1 MDFGIALPTA
11 ADSWKVTKEAEEL
24 GFTHAWF
31 YDTQMLSADCF
42 VAMGAAA
49 VNTKRIRLG
58 TGVLVPSNRI
68 APVAANALAT
78 LNQLAP
84 GRIDF
89 GVGTGFTARRA
100 MGFGAI
106 KVKDMETYIHQVYGL
121 LRRETVEFEMEGEKK
136 KIRFLNPELPLF
148 NTKDP
153 IALHLSAFGPRTR
166 ALTAKLKAGWIDF
179 VGKVENGIK
188 EVEAM
193 REAWT
198 KAGHAIGDL
207 QATAFALG
215 CVLKDGEP
223 ANSERA
229 MAQAGPRAAVMLHRA
244 ADEALAGLKP
254 GVAML
259 STPEIQAYIDLARGF
274 EPKDAPYL
282 ENHRGHLMFVKAEE
296 KRFVSAELIANTSF
310 TASEAEIK
318 KRIEALR
325 GAGYTPVHHPA
336 RARPGTRAGRLGPH
350 PQGVCLSLLPER
362 GPPGPLTRIPCA
374 LDHDAG
380 RRPALA
386 LQTEIER
393 DGDALGG
400 ALIGPHLVDHPCREH
415 HQPAGLGPDALGGA
429 RRQAARHG
437 VAEMRRVHRRQR
449 PARIHELELAAQRRI
464 GIDAAIVDV
473 IDARPEGPGM
483 GMEFVAVAAA
493 VDVRPHVAVPGHGK
507 VSGMRTAA
515 GIALAIRRHAVG
527 EVAAD
532 AHQLDRRRAAPAI
545 HVPARLPAAEVG
557 VLRAGM
563 GLLSLDDDAAQL
575 AVESRCLR
583 YVEGNERGSKQRD
596 YFGRSTT
603 HVRENVCSC
612 TYNFTSY
619 FGSAPMRVRRR
630 STFRETTSSEAR
642 HSSA

>member
-11 ADSWKVTKEAEEL
+11 ADSWKLTQRAEEL

-49 VNTKRIRLG
+49 VNTRRIRLG

-121 LRRETVEFEMEGEKK
+121 LRRETVEFEMEGQKR

-148 NTKDP
+148 NTRDP

-193 REAWT
+193 REAWS
-198 KAGHAIGDL
+198 KAGHAMGDL

-215 CVLKDGEP
+215 CVLQDGEP
-223 ANSERA
+223 ADSDRA

-244 ADEALAGLKP
+244 ADEALAGLAP

-259 STPEIQAYIDLARGF
+259 SKATPELQAYVDLARNF

-282 ENHRGHLMFVKAEE
+282 QNHRGHLMFVKPEE
-296 KRFVSAELIANTSF
+296 KRFVSADLIRATSF
-310 TASEAEIK
+310 TAGEAEIK
-318 KRIEALR
+318 QRIEALR
-325 GAGYTPVHHPA
+325 GAGYTQFTIQLV
-336 RARPGTRAGRLGPH
+336 PG
-350 PQGVCLSLLPER
+350 QEQ
-362 GPPGPLTRIPCA
+362 
-374 LDHDAG
+374 
-380 RRPALA
+380 ALA
-386 LQTEIER
+386 
-393 DGDALGG
+393 DW
-400 ALIGPHLVDHPCREH
+400 
-415 HQPAGLGPDALGGA
+415 
-429 RRQAARHG
+429 
-437 VAEMRRVHRRQR
+437 
-449 PARIHELELAAQRRI
+449 ARICKAFA
-464 GIDAAIVDV
+464 
-473 IDARPEGPGM
+473 
-483 GMEFVAVAAA
+483 
-493 VDVRPHVAVPGHGK
+493 
-507 VSGMRTAA
+507 
-515 GIALAIRRHAVG
+515 
-527 EVAAD
+527 
-532 AHQLDRRRAAPAI
+532 
-545 HVPARLPAAEVG
+545 
-557 VLRAGM
+557 
-563 GLLSLDDDAAQL
+563 
-575 AVESRCLR
+575 
-583 YVEGNERGSKQRD
+583 
-596 YFGRSTT
+596 
-603 HVRENVCSC
+603 
-612 TYNFTSY
+612 
-619 FGSAPMRVRRR
+619 
-630 STFRETTSSEAR
+630 
-642 HSSA
+642 